1 MTEKHIHLCERLQK
15 LGFTKGTQM
24 KLYGQI
30 FDFTGDP
37 MVMTDDIV
45 VIDAQDKYTGQ
56 VRRVKIPLPV
66 VHTAIRSPLAA

>member
-1 MTEKHIHLCERLQK
+1 MTEKQTRICERLQK

-37 MVMTDDIV
+37 MVVTDDVV
-45 VIDAQDKYTGQ
+45 VIDAQEKYTGQ
-56 VRRVKIPLPV
+56 VRRVRIPLPV
-66 VHTAIRSPLAA
+66 VHTAIGSHLAA